1 VAVPDWKPSTGN
13 RQPYSCDV
21 LVIGGGG
28 AGALAALEAS
38 KDEHLNV
45 MLVSKGPIGM
55 SGLTPTANGGT
66 AGAGPEEDLFKLM
79 INTGRFLN
87 HQGAAWLTTHE
98 IKNACRRLQ
107 ELDIEV
113 IPLRARSV
121 CVQST
126 PALKKLREHIT
137 HKSNINLRE
146 TVLVTSLLTSGGAV
160 TGATLLDL
168 ATGEFSSV
176 EAKAV
181 VLATG
186 GGSGELYPHTSNN
199 PFGIAT
205 DASGTGHIM
214 ALRAGA
220 ELVDMEMI
228 QFVLLPF
235 SPRSRYLR
243 YFPEFW
249 NGPYRNRLGEIIE
262 DDVSKYPAASYS
274 EELIRKFYFE
284 IEKGRGPIFVDQRG
298 LPEIDSKLLIKNW
311 TQRRRLI
318 KTLDID
324 PRDHK
329 VELLIG
335 SHFIMG
341 GVRINEKT
349 ETTLP
354 GLFAAGEVMGSV
366 HGACRLSGYSFSQM
380 IVFGFEAGLR
390 AAEYARKAHHAGEL
404 SLEFIQ
410 REEELARRFLE
421 PKTDPASVGQLKRRL
436 QQVMERDVFIVR
448 HEDGLQHALQEID
461 QIEADIPRIQVPAF
475 KRHNLEWMRAIE
487 FPYVVETARIV
498 ALSALAREESRGF
511 HYRSDFP
518 REDNGSWLRHT
529 QVKLKDG
536 RLDMDSFPVALDYL
550 RPEA

>member
-1 VAVPDWKPSTGN
+1 MSSSHSTLDT
-13 RQPYSCDV
+13 RHSTPYRCDV

-38 KDEHLNV
+38 KDEKLKI
-45 MLVSKGPIGM
+45 MLASKGPIGM

-66 AGAGPEEDLFKLM
+66 AGAGSEEDLFKLM

-87 HQGAAWLTTHE
+87 HQGAAWATTHE

-107 ELDIEV
+107 EIDIEV

-126 PALKKLREHIT
+126 PMLKKLRQHVSRR
-137 HKSNINLRE
+137 SNIDLRE
-146 TVLVTSLLTSGGAV
+146 SVLATSLLTFGGV
-160 TGATLLDL
+160 VSGATLLDL
-168 ATGEFSSV
+168 VTGEFFGV

-199 PFGIAT
+199 PFGVTT
-205 DASGTGHIM
+205 DASATGHIM
-214 ALRAGA
+214 AVRAGV

-228 QFVLLPF
+228 QFIPLPA
-235 SPRSRYLR
+235 SPRALYIR

-249 NGPYRNRLGEIIE
+249 NGPYMNRMDEVV
-262 DDVSKYPAASYS
+262 DDDISRYLAASYS
-274 EELIRKFYFE
+274 EDLVRKLYLE
-284 IEKGRGPIFVDQRG
+284 IAKGNGPIYIDQRG
-298 LPEIDSKLLIKNW
+298 SPGIDAKLLIKNW
-311 TQRRRLI
+311 EQRRRLI
-318 KTLDID
+318 KALDID
-324 PRDHK
+324 PRDHR

-341 GVRINEKT
+341 GVRVNEKT

-354 GLFAAGEVMGSV
+354 GLFAAGEIMGAV

-380 IVFGFEAGLR
+380 IVFGFEAGTR
-390 AAEYARKAHHAGEL
+390 SAEYARKAEL
-404 SLEFIQ
+404 PEPQDKAVLE
-410 REEELARRFLE
+410 REEELARRFMEKKAE
-421 PKTDPASVGQLKRRL
+421 PLSVNLLKKRL
-436 QQVMERDVFIVR
+436 QQVMERDVYIVR
-448 HEDGLQHALQEID
+448 EKEGLQRALREID
-461 QIEADIPRIQVPAF
+461 LIDTDIDRIEVPSF
-475 KRHNLEWMRAIE
+475 QRHNLEWIRAIE
-487 FPYVVETARIV
+487 FRSVVEAARIV

-518 REDNGSWLRHT
+518 KEDNTDWLRHT
-529 QVKLKDG
+529 LV
-536 RLDMDSFPVALDYL
+536 RLEAGTLAVGSAPVALDYL
-550 RPEA
+550 RPEG